1 MSPTDST
8 FHKDPEKAAAPED
21 PVARGTATEAWD
33 TEPAAKEPWQRR
45 FVDSFKRDP
54 NAHVIKPGQTVDPHA
69 GHGFDH
75 KTAAER
81 TANSGL
87 AHKLKS
93 RHMQMVS
100 GQCETFLGL
109 ILLLLFC
116 FLKLRDHH
124 FISHL
129 NFAQHHANR
138 LSRSQLV
145 VPLVSIIKS
154 VRVWLI
160 EADQI

>member
-1 MSPTDST
+1 VSVAHFQPTAGCKIWVDKTPILKTHHQSHRHPASIVGAQLKAIPNVSFFKMSPTNGT
-8 FHKDPEKAAAPED
+8 FDKDPEKADAPEEP

-33 TEPAAKEPWQRR
+33 SEPATKDPWQRR
-45 FVDSFKRDP
+45 FVDSFRRDP
-54 NAHVIKPGQTVDPHA
+54 NAHVIKPGQSIDPHG

-100 GQCETFLGL
+100 
-109 ILLLLFC
+109 
-116 FLKLRDHH
+116 
-124 FISHL
+124 
-129 NFAQHHANR
+129 
-138 LSRSQLV
+138 
-145 VPLVSIIKS
+145 
-154 VRVWLI
+154 W
-160 EADQI
+160 

>member
-1 MSPTDST
+1 MSPTNGSFD
-8 FHKDPEKAAAPED
+8 KDPEKANVTPEE

-33 TEPAAKEPWQRR
+33 TEPTPKAPWQRR

-54 NAHVIKPGQTVDPHA
+54 NAHVIRPGQSVDPHA
-69 GHGFDH
+69 GGGIVKGGFDH

-100 GQCETFLGL
+100 L
-109 ILLLLFC
+109 IYGGF
-116 FLKLRDHH
+116 
-124 FISHL
+124 SG
-129 NFAQHHANR
+129 
-138 LSRSQLV
+138 
-145 VPLVSIIKS
+145 
-154 VRVWLI
+154 
-160 EADQI
+160 